1 MIGFI
6 LAFIIA
12 VLYTRS
18 NLKKAKARERKED
31 KDNERYND
39 NRTRGS
45 TFGIFDSF
53 KGYIKYKLYLKTE
66 KQRVFVQIVIGAVTI
81 FMTMFITLMVV
92 SVFRDFFA
100 SLIVLLIAYAVLIL
114 IYVRFIYKVN
124 SIKNKLFSDE
134 EGY

>member
-1 MIGFI
+1 MIGFVI
-6 LAFIIA
+6 AFIIS
-12 VLYTRS
+12 VLYIRG
-18 NLKKAKARERKED
+18 NLKKAKAKERKEG
-31 KDNERYND
+31 KDNDRYND

-45 TFGIFDSF
+45 GFGIFDSF

-66 KQRVFVQIVIGAVTI
+66 KQRLFIQVVIGAVTI
-81 FMTMFITLMVV
+81 FMTMFITFMVV
-92 SVFRDFFA
+92 SIFQDFFA
-100 SLIVLLIAYAVLIL
+100 SLIVLLIAYAVLIV